1 MLEKMK
7 NTLLFALCALLFSCA
22 NPLKGKSPYWY
33 NGYVYGTQAYGF
45 FAQGKLLNAIAS
57 YKKGLAEAERYDIP
71 QQVTLYKFNIGRCY
85 YELDQFDSALSC
97 FSACNREYLFMA
109 DTAAACRSAGYAAL
123 CWCAKGN
130 PDSSFIWYKQGAEWT
145 SEKND
150 QALWLLVHG
159 RLLWARDHGKEALNY
174 FEEAFSM
181 YKKQKAYNAMART
194 CYYRAGVY
202 FFFGDYPEA
211 RKLIEEALAWGDKS
225 QERFNR
231 WRVACA
237 AATIC
242 FCQKDQSSGAWFY
255 QRAVKSVPQGIV
267 FPPQEKIMEC
277 SKNLF

>member
-1 MLEKMK
+1 
-7 NTLLFALCALLFSCA
+7 
-22 NPLKGKSPYWY
+22 
-33 NGYVYGTQAYGF
+33 
-45 FAQGKLLNAIAS
+45 
-57 YKKGLAEAERYDIP
+57 
-71 QQVTLYKFNIGRCY
+71 
-85 YELDQFDSALSC
+85 
-97 FSACNREYLFMA
+97 MA

-130 PDSSFIWYKQGAEWT
+130 PDSSFAWYKQGAEWV
-145 SEKND
+145 SGKND